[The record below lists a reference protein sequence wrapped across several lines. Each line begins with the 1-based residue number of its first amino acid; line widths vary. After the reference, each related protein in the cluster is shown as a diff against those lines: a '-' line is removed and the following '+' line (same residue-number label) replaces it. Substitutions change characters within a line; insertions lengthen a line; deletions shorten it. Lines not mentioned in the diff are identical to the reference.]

1 MKLTPREKDVIVLV
15 SEGYADK
22 EIGLK
27 LNLSTR
33 TIQTHLNSVILKLN
47 AKNRTNAVA
56 IYIKEK
62 YRRRNLH

>member
-1 MKLTPREKDVIVLV
+1 MKLTPRENDVIVLV

-22 EIGLK
+22 EIGIK

-47 AKNRTNAVA
+47 ASNRTNAVA
-56 IYIKEK
+56 LYIKEK
-62 YRRRNLH
+62 YRRRNHR